1 MPTASDI
8 SCIDEPAGE
17 GDARVQRQRQT
28 VGGEARSAPAARR
41 TAADLAHEGTS
52 RMEVPF
58 GRRDD
63 QVLQHPVFR
72 QFDAMQQTATRRID
86 PRQANGGRC
95 RADIEQRWQL
105 DFLEPVRQLV
115 RERR

>member
-1 MPTASDI
+1 
-8 SCIDEPAGE
+8 
-17 GDARVQRQRQT
+17 
-28 VGGEARSAPAARR
+28 
-41 TAADLAHEGTS
+41 
-52 RMEVPF
+52 
-58 GRRDD
+58 
-63 QVLQHPVFR
+63 
-72 QFDAMQQTATRRID
+72 MQQTATRRID